1 MLGILV
7 MNIAA
12 FGLPFGTY
20 DDPRIW
26 GGATG
31 TDAVVWAVAYA
42 AADGKMRALFT
53 MLFGASLLI
62 VADSAATSGAN
73 PAVVHYRRMA
83 VLLGIGIVHGYG
95 IWYGDILL
103 EYALAG
109 AILFVA
115 WQWRPAALFYAA
127 AATYVATIAYA
138 AIDLSDTIA
147 LRDAAA
153 SPTATAAIRTA
164 WSALA
169 NPDATAAL
177 KQIAG
182 YRGGFTDVMA
192 TRLADLAVLQQGLP
206 IYLIEA
212 LGTAAFGMGLYRAGY
227 FSGWPMTRHRMIMA
241 LGIGIALPIGGGVA
255 AMIVAAGYDPVTTA
269 LGTLLTVLIRPLLVI
284 GYASAIILLV
294 NSGRLRWLADR
305 LAAAGQMAL
314 SNYLAT
320 SIVMTTIFYGY
331 GLGWFAQLSRAQ
343 LYLPMLGMWAAI
355 LLWSRP
361 WLRRYRFGP
370 VEWVWRSLARGQW
383 QSMRR

>member
-1 MLGILV
+1 

-12 FGLPFGTY
+12 FGLPFGAY
-20 DDPRIW
+20 DDPRTW

-31 TDAVVWAVAYA
+31 ADAIAWAAAYA

-62 VADSAATSGAN
+62 VADSAAASGAN

-115 WQWRPAALFYAA
+115 WPWRPAALFYAA
-127 AATYVATIAYA
+127 AATYVAMIAYA
-138 AIDLSDTIA
+138 AIDLGDTIA

-153 SPTATAAIRTA
+153 SPAAAAAIKTA
-164 WSALA
+164 WDELA
-169 NPDATAAL
+169 NPDAAATL
-177 KQIAG
+177 RQIAG
-182 YRGGFTDVMA
+182 YRGGFADVMA

-206 IYLIEA
+206 LYLIEA
-212 LGTAAFGMGLYRAGY
+212 LGTAAFGMGLYRVGY
-227 FSGWPMTRHRMIMA
+227 FTQWPVARHRMMMV
-241 LGIGIALPIGGGVA
+241 LGIGMALPIGGGVA
-255 AMIVAAGYDPVTTA
+255 AMIVAAGHDPVTTA
-269 LGTLLTVLIRPLLVI
+269 LGMLLTVLIRPLLVI

-294 NSGRLRWLADR
+294 NSGRLHWLADR

-343 LYLPMLGMWAAI
+343 LYLPVLGMWAAI

-370 VEWVWRSLARGQW
+370 VEWAWRSLARGQW
-383 QSMRR
+383 QPMRR